1 MATRIDKKI
10 GDGFLDL
17 ENHLKRR
24 AGRKFEG
31 ANYEGLLRK
40 NALSDLTDSSVALT
54 NVFNSLTKV
63 SDQSEIKLYGEYSV
77 NDWEVTGDFV
87 SNQITKQ
94 FLQPL
99 KNASS
104 VGGILGSTV
113 STSPRIRIEDR
124 INLIDSFYNRGSWPG
139 LGSGC
144 TAFFYGVPSGAV
156 KELGFVKFQIDP
168 DSSLSGIAFYTNEE
182 GTSTTTLAALCGEE
196 SSIVVDIISYKN
208 PSTLE
213 NIGLAGAGIS
223 LKLIKSPSSTIV
235 FNSSA
240 ADLLKSIKQILTAG
254 AFANV
259 KFKIGRPY
267 SIKNPPQWYLDL
279 PPKADL
285 GGISSADDTNP
296 ATSFMVLN
304 SSLGEFVPYSEKEYW
319 FSGNYVET
327 RWSGLERSFVGGGAG
342 IVQDSNIRFS
352 SPPRVLRDF
361 NNNWGVRWDGYLV
374 VYDSDINKYSFNI
387 QTNSAIKIDICSE
400 VDDGNGGTGAPRWVK
415 VFDSLDPNCS
425 VVDQAVA
432 DTYYTK
438 NTFVLN
444 NLHGRFKHFLNVE
457 KTKWIAYVPISIRF
471 YAPAAD
477 KAYPAISIPS
487 EPNFFIKLLSS
498 TPAGSAELFHSGEIE
513 VTVAASSG
521 TDWII
526 TPSAQ
531 QTPNLSTILGLTA
544 SRANYS
550 LIKKQTSVTRITET
564 GAEETVLLFTQLS
577 SPIQLTLLLDG
588 TAIKATSTATITAGT
603 FKLRIQPKVEGYLS
617 AAFWKSSFISPSLS
631 HKKYQDLIDGS
642 FEPSIYKLSYSSK
655 PQWWKVSEGSKY
667 DADFPISKFNT
678 PLDGFIKNDFKSQ
691 LSSNAQG
698 VGKYGTGA
706 TPPAYSSRPNIILG
720 EGAYPSGSLTEN
732 YIGIRLM
739 PNLLG
744 EGGKIKFTGIPLNN
758 SESNNPSKLGANDLG
773 GGTLSKTAASG
784 SKLVHRVVRLYHHLN
799 PGGVGERY
807 LLHQDITTPP
817 AVSDN
822 PTTYGLS
829 AFSEASFWAA
839 PVTVTATLSADDSAL
854 QTSPRT
860 FVGPLTLNVEK
871 ITIGGVNLLAF
882 STSLKSILNGGS
894 EFSNFNGKYI
904 KIYNELYGS
913 FQFTDVDTGESISYS
928 DVLKLSYSGDTPIP
942 STSEVPKPPADRVTP
957 FGYDDPEYTSGVCY
971 PPYAIGD
978 SLLSSITATDIDL
991 PLKPAGNYDVFWGD
1005 HTLTADLGQKFLEIT
1020 EKIEFS
1026 HNSNEL
1032 QTNIIQQ
1039 ISGKSLSDQDYTH
1052 RMKIE
1057 FPLPAGY
1064 NEDVFEHIG
1073 NQEKVK
1079 DVYYLFINA
1088 KSGTGFLPGL

>member
-10 GDGFLDL
+10 GAGFLNL

-144 TAFFYGVPSGAV
+144 TAFFYGVPPGAV
-156 KELGFVKFQIDP
+156 KELGFVKFQIGT
-168 DSSLSGIAFYTNEE
+168 DSSLSNITFYTDEG

-213 NIGLAGAGIS
+213 NISLAGAGIS
-223 LKLIKSPSSTIV
+223 LKLIKSSSSTTV
-235 FNSSA
+235 FNSSTA
-240 ADLLKSIKQILTAG
+240 NLLKSIKQILTAE

-267 SIKNPPQWYLDL
+267 SIKNPPRWYSEL
-279 PPKADL
+279 PPTDANTTT
-285 GGISSADDTNP
+285 SADDTNP
-296 ATSFMVLN
+296 ATSFMVLD
-304 SSLGEFVPYSEKEYW
+304 SSLGEFIPYSEKEYW

-327 RWSGLERSFVGGGAG
+327 RWSGEERSFLGGGAG

-400 VDDGNGGTGAPRWVK
+400 VDGNGGSGAPRWNK
-415 VFDSLDPNCS
+415 VFDSLDPSYS

-444 NLHGRFKHFLNVE
+444 NLHVKFKHFLDVE
-457 KTKWIAYVPISIRF
+457 RTKWIAYVPISIRF

-498 TPAGSAELFHSGEIE
+498 TPAGSAEVFHSGEIE
-513 VTVAASSG
+513 VTVAASG

-526 TPSAQ
+526 TPSPQ
-531 QTPNLSTILGLTA
+531 QTPNLSSILGLSA

-577 SPIQLTLLLDG
+577 SPIQLTLLLDN
-588 TAIKATSTATITAGT
+588 TTIKATSTATITAGT
-603 FKLRIQPKVEGYLS
+603 FKLRIQPRVEGYLS
-617 AAFWKSSFISPSLS
+617 SPFWKSSFISPSLS

-655 PQWWKVSEGSKY
+655 PQWWKVSEGYRY
-667 DADFPISKFNT
+667 DVDFPVSKSNT
-678 PLDGFIKNDFKSQ
+678 PLDGFIKNNFKSQ
-691 LSSNAQG
+691 LSSNALG
-698 VGKYGTGA
+698 VGKYGNGV
-706 TPPAYSSRPNIILG
+706 TPPVYSSRPNIILG
-720 EGAYPSGSLTEN
+720 EGAYPSSEALGEN

-758 SESNNPSKLGANDLG
+758 SESNNLNKLGANDLG
-773 GGTLSKTAASG
+773 GATLSKTAASG
-784 SKLVHRVVRLYHHLN
+784 SKLVHRVVLLYHHLN

-817 AVSDN
+817 TVSDS
-822 PTTYGLS
+822 PTAIGLEEFTS
-829 AFSEASFWAA
+829 ASFWAA
-839 PVTVTATLSADDSAL
+839 PVTVTATLSADNAGL
-854 QTSPRT
+854 TINPRT
-860 FVGPLTLNVEK
+860 FVGPLVLNVEK
-871 ITIGGVNLLAF
+871 IIIGGVNLLAF

-894 EFSNFNGKYI
+894 DKSDFSGKYI

-928 DVLKLSYSGDTPIP
+928 DVLKLSYSANTPIP

-957 FGYDDPEYTSGVCY
+957 FGYDDPKYTSGVCY
-971 PPYAIGD
+971 PPYTIGD
-978 SLLSSITATDIDL
+978 SLLSSITATDTEL
-991 PLKPAGNYDVFWGD
+991 PSKPPGNYDVFWGD

-1026 HNSNEL
+1026 HNSNEP

-1039 ISGKSLSDQDYTH
+1039 LIISKSLSDQDYTH

>member
-10 GDGFLDL
+10 GGGFLNL

-156 KELGFVKFQIDP
+156 KELGFAKFQIGT
-168 DSSLSGIAFYTNEE
+168 DSSLSDITFYTNEE
-182 GTSTTTLAALCGEE
+182 GTNITTLAAFCGEE

-213 NIGLAGAGIS
+213 IISLAGAGIS
-223 LKLIKSPSSTIV
+223 LKLIKSSSSTIV

-240 ADLLKSIKQILTAG
+240 ANLLKSIKQILPAG

-267 SIKNPPQWYLDL
+267 SIKNPPRWYLDL
-279 PPKADL
+279 PPKADS
-285 GGISSADDTNP
+285 GDISSADDTNP
-296 ATSFMVLN
+296 AISFMVLN

-327 RWSGLERSFVGGGAG
+327 RWRGEERSFVGEGAG

-374 VYDSDINKYSFNI
+374 VYDSDINKYSFKI

-400 VDDGNGGTGAPRWVK
+400 VDDGGGSGAPRWVK
-415 VFDSLDPNCS
+415 VFDSLDPNS
-425 VVDQAVA
+425 SAVDQAAA

-444 NLHGRFKHFLNVE
+444 NLHGRFRHFLNVD

-477 KAYPAISIPS
+477 KAYPAISIPT

-513 VTVAASSG
+513 VTVAASG

-531 QTPNLSTILGLTA
+531 QTPDLSSILGLTA

-550 LIKKQTSVTRITET
+550 LIKKQTSVTRVTEA

-577 SPIQLTLLLDG
+577 SPIQLTLLLDN
-588 TAIKATSTATITAGT
+588 TTIKATGASIGAGV

-617 AAFWKSSFISPSLS
+617 SPFWKSLFISPSLS

-655 PQWWKVSEGSKY
+655 PQWWKVSEGFGY
-667 DADFPISKFNT
+667 DVDFPVSKSNT

-691 LSSNAQG
+691 LSSNVQG
-698 VGKYGTGA
+698 VGKYGNGA

-758 SESNNPSKLGANDLG
+758 SESNDTRKLQANDLG
-773 GGTLSKTAASG
+773 GGILSKTAASG
-784 SKLVHRVVRLYHHLN
+784 PKLVHRVVRLYWHLN
-799 PGGVGERY
+799 AGGVGERY
-807 LLHQDITTPP
+807 LLRETIP
-817 AVSDN
+817 AAGAASDD
-822 PTTYGLS
+822 PTAYGLS
-829 AFSEASFWAA
+829 AFSEVSFWAA
-839 PVTVTATLSADDSAL
+839 PVTVTATLSADDLAL
-854 QTSPRT
+854 QTNPRT
-860 FVGPLTLNVEK
+860 FVGPLTLNAEK
-871 ITIGGVNLLAF
+871 ITIDGVNLLAF
-882 STSLKSILNGGS
+882 NTSLKSILAGGS

-928 DVLKLSYSGDTPIP
+928 DVLKLSYSVNTPIP

-957 FGYDDPEYTSGVCY
+957 FGYDDPKYTSGVCY

-978 SLLSSITATDIDL
+978 SLLSDIVATDIEL
-991 PLKPAGNYDVFWGD
+991 PSEPPGNYDVFWGD
-1005 HTLTADLGQKFLEIT
+1005 HTLTDLGQKFLEIT

-1026 HNSNEL
+1026 HNSNEP
-1032 QTNIIQQ
+1032 QNNIIQP
-1039 ISGKSLSDQDYTH
+1039 ISSKSLSDQDYTH

-1064 NEDVFEHIG
+1064 DEDIFEHIG

-1088 KSGTGFLPGL
+1088 KSGAGFLPGL